1 MRIGAFDIEFSF
13 REHLSYAEVL
23 SGKAVL
29 LHALHLRN
37 VRGSNSDWL
46 KLFAVFG
53 KTRTKQ
59 KAVRNLPVRDDAVA
73 SALEIELLK
82 DLTVPETLTPGKH
95 QGELHVLYNGGEKCF
110 SFPLEILSPSWIP
123 TDYAHAAFLA
133 SWVPVCSDTLRG
145 FAADVLGPSGGDS
158 PFPCIKQLYEA
169 LLERRLMYQPVAST
183 IHPDFQFVSGP
194 DYVLNKGGSCADLS
208 LLLASLLWHR
218 GYAPA
223 LLLYEDHM
231 TAGCFSGPL
240 ADISGLLEDPVAILR
255 LIVEQKLCLIEVTD
269 LCSHKGTSFDESR
282 QNAYKTLQA
291 VSSGCCLIAPQI
303 LLRSGTA
310 RMFPESY
317 HVQPLVCPRCGYDHI
332 EPQESSNKIICPAC
346 NSSFS
351 PPPAASKV
359 TVEERLP
366 EDPSTDPMAV
376 SYGQTKHGFGI
387 VRCLRPDASFVR
399 VKAGSQGKTVL
410 SIGEKAFRNCALTGI
425 ILPEDLTAIE
435 DLAFRGCKHL
445 TFLTLPPDLAFIGF
459 GAFSDSGLTS
469 VQIPGSVSR
478 VSSNAFSNCDDL
490 ERVVL
495 EEGILN
501 IDKGAFLHCPKLCQV
516 CIPAS
521 VQTISRDAFDR
532 GCQIFFLGDHTR
544 QI

>member
-1 MRIGAFDIEFSF
+1 M
-13 REHLSYAEVL
+13 
-23 SGKAVL
+23 
-29 LHALHLRN
+29 
-37 VRGSNSDWL
+37 
-46 KLFAVFG
+46 
-53 KTRTKQ
+53 
-59 KAVRNLPVRDDAVA
+59 
-73 SALEIELLK
+73 
-82 DLTVPETLTPGKH
+82 
-95 QGELHVLYNGGEKCF
+95 
-110 SFPLEILSPSWIP
+110 
-123 TDYAHAAFLA
+123 
-133 SWVPVCSDTLRG
+133 CSDTLRG